1 MSENKQNPADEIF
14 QSIQSSPMSDAD
26 LLVAPLLLQGIKKV
40 EIGEEKQALEVFRT
54 ATIQSPQSFKA
65 CYLLGRTALSLEMFA
80 DAMNALGNAL
90 ALDPENIEVKY
101 LIAHT
106 HILLDMVEEAAGEL
120 QEIVS
125 STPDFVDAYYDCGV
139 ALQLLGRYDDA
150 IVIFLKRLEISPD
163 FDTAVMCAM
172 TFEMVKNYEQT
183 EKYYALALSLDPEN
197 IMVIESHGQ
206 TLMELERY
214 EESLE
219 DFNRALV
226 LDSTSPDALCGRG
239 QTRFHLGDVENALQ
253 DFQLTVKLDS
263 ENVIAWSML
272 GQIWLYQDAYEEAL
286 KCFNQ
291 ALELDPELL
300 IYDFRASARRCLGDL
315 HGALADITLALEF
328 EPTSV
333 EYMIDKG
340 SILMDMDRLEEAL
353 RTFNTVV
360 KMDKGADAYRFRG
373 LTYMEMLEYEKA
385 IDDFTVAEKL
395 GTENPDVFLR
405 RGEAFYQLGE
415 AETAF
420 SDFSHARE
428 LAEAEGDVE
437 FAQKCERLIVQ
448 MRAFE
453 QEI

>member
-1 MSENKQNPADEIF
+1 MSENKQNSANDIF
-14 QSIQSSPMSDAD
+14 QSIQNSPMSDAD

-40 EIGEEKQALEVFRT
+40 EIGDENQALEVFRT

-65 CYLLGRTALSLEMFA
+65 CYLLGRTALSLELFA
-80 DAMNALGNAL
+80 DALTALGNAL

-120 QEIVS
+120 QDIVA

-150 IVIFLKRLEISPD
+150 INIFLKRLEISPD
-163 FDTAVMCAM
+163 FDTAVMGAM
-172 TFEMVKNYEQT
+172 TFEMVKDYEQT

-206 TLMELERY
+206 TLIELERY
-214 EESLE
+214 EEALE
-219 DFNRALV
+219 DFNRALL
-226 LDSTSPDALCGRG
+226 LDPQSPDALCGRG
-239 QTRFHLGDVENALQ
+239 QTLFHLGEVDDALKDLQ
-253 DFQLTVKLDS
+253 QTVKLDP

-272 GQIWLYQDAYEEAL
+272 GQIRLYQEVYQEAL
-286 KCFNQ
+286 EYFDR
-291 ALELDPELL
+291 ALKLDPELL
-300 IYDFRASARRCLGDL
+300 VYDLRASVKRCLGNL

-328 EPTSV
+328 EPTNV

-340 SILMDMDRLEEAL
+340 SILIEMDRLDDAL
-353 RTFNTVV
+353 RLFNTVV
-360 KMDKGADAYRFRG
+360 KMEESADAYRFRG
-373 LTYMEMLEYEKA
+373 LAYMEMLEYEKA
-385 IDDFTVAEKL
+385 IDDFIVAEKL
-395 GTENPDVFLR
+395 GTENADVFLR

-415 AETAF
+415 TEKAF
-420 SDFSHARE
+420 ADFNRARE
-428 LAEAEGDVE
+428 LAESDGDME
-437 FAQKCERLIVQ
+437 FAQKCERLIAQ

-453 QEI
+453 EE